1 MPKFDVFIQN
11 QKVKVQKNPSETPS
25 TMAGFD
31 YVGSLIGSTKV
42 NALTQAKNK
51 VKQGI
56 FNKAIDDLN
65 KNKKSTVMIEQ
76 ESKVEALAGVSSETP
91 KKAIYS
97 DVNGVLDDRER
108 ESNADIRESASFYVP
123 AIVCPHK
130 IFKLMKLAIK
140 HQADLVMISDWRLSG
155 LDFYPVVARSLLNSE
170 IPEYVS
176 FVNENMDDIM
186 DLCNVIPTSDLGKR
200 TDEVRKHAI
209 DYGYTHFVVLEDSH
223 EIEEDLNPIM
233 VNWMTGLQDEHI
245 EKADALLS

>member
-1 MPKFDVFIQN
+1 MPKFDVFVQN

-25 TMAGFD
+25 TMEGFD
-31 YVGSLIGSTKV
+31 YIGSLIGSTKV
-42 NALTQAKNK
+42 NALTQAKAKIKSGQLKMVADEIREIAKNREIK
-51 VKQGI
+51 IETAKQ
-56 FNKAIDDLN
+56 L
-65 KNKKSTVMIEQ
+65 
-76 ESKVEALAGVSSETP
+76 LANPETCEH

-108 ESNADIRESASFYVP
+108 EAKADIRESSAFYVP

-130 IFKLMKLAIK
+130 IFKLMNLAIK